1 MENIQKFKILFV
13 GCMLTATLNA
23 QKVNKE
29 QSTIHQTVESM
40 FATLSSDD
48 TTALK
53 TFVTT
58 NVRFYEYGQVWPI
71 DTLIQDVIQIKS
83 IKDFKRTNR
92 FDFVSTTIHKQT
104 AWVTYYLESIIT
116 ADGKLDTLN
125 WLETVVLV
133 KQKGKWKIDVLH
145 STRLSKN

>member
-58 NVRFYEYGQVWPI
+58 NVR
-71 DTLIQDVIQIKS
+71 
-83 IKDFKRTNR
+83 
-92 FDFVSTTIHKQT
+92 
-104 AWVTYYLESIIT
+104 
-116 ADGKLDTLN
+116 
-125 WLETVVLV
+125 
-133 KQKGKWKIDVLH
+133 
-145 STRLSKN
+145 